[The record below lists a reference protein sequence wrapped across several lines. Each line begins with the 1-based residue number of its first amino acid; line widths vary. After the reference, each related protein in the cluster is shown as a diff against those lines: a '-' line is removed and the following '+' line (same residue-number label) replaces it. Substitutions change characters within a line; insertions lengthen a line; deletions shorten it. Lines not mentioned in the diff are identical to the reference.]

1 MAQWDS
7 RAACRK
13 GQSQDI
19 VPGGRVQRRP
29 NLWPPLAPGSALGP
43 HGAHVA
49 MGAAAEGHWEW
60 LQAPQQ
66 RPSLRSGALCS
77 ERTFFPHPCCPF
89 PQPVPSQPPTAC
101 IQCLTTVHVPPV
113 SPNFTAPLL
122 LLRPLLFLSSLP
134 HLSSQGEHHWTGG
147 VCAAWAP
154 ARPAL
159 LVLTTGS
166 LGAGT
171 VTSWSPSVSA

>member
-1 MAQWDS
+1 
-7 RAACRK
+7 
-13 GQSQDI
+13 
-19 VPGGRVQRRP
+19 
-29 NLWPPLAPGSALGP
+29 
-43 HGAHVA
+43 

-154 ARPAL
+154 ARPMPWACPAGFDHRL
-159 LVLTTGS
+159 LRSRHCHQLES
-166 LGAGT
+166 Q
-171 VTSWSPSVSA
+171 SVSLANHVLCIGQAPIKWGVGTRGRDFSWNRKRRKP